1 MANFRNNWQ
10 EMLKLANDDL
20 KPHNTT
26 ICVDQ
31 NEDDGYYSIS
41 ILYGVDFDT
50 AKHEKY
56 EMFADTLFESEL
68 SDCVTGAW
76 HYALQE
82 IRKKCKK
89 M

>member
-1 MANFRNNWQ
+1 MANFRNDWQ
-10 EMLKLANDDL
+10 GMLKFANDDL
-20 KPHNTT
+20 KQHNTA
-26 ICVDQ
+26 ICVDKD
-31 NEDDGYYSIS
+31 EDDGYYSIS

-56 EMFADTLFESEL
+56 EIFADTLFESEL
-68 SDCVTGAW
+68 SGVVTGAW

-82 IRKKCKK
+82 IRNSKK